1 MGVRSD
7 SSLLS
12 NRRDAGGSNPPLSI
26 ALSGDGHRT
35 SQHIMAIRKNIA
47 KQLTNAA
54 KALESDKS
62 KEKIGATIFAVRV
75 GLANAIMPKMPITK
89 R

>member
-1 MGVRSD
+1 
-7 SSLLS
+7 LILT
-12 NRRDAGGSNPPLSI
+12 NQLSI
-26 ALSGDGHRT
+26 LFSLELTMG
-35 SQHIMAIRKNIA
+35 MRKSIA
-47 KQLTNAA
+47 QQLTNAA

>member
-1 MGVRSD
+1 
-7 SSLLS
+7 LILT
-12 NRRDAGGSNPPLSI
+12 NQLSI
-26 ALSGDGHRT
+26 LFSLELTMG
-35 SQHIMAIRKNIA
+35 MRKSIA
-47 KQLTNAA
+47 QQLNNAA

>member
-1 MGVRSD
+1 MGG
-7 SSLLS
+7 
-12 NRRDAGGSNPPLSI
+12 RRDAGGRTPTPNI

-62 KEKIGATIFAVRV
+62 KEKLGATIFAVRV
-75 GLANAIMPKMPITK
+75 GIANAIMPKMPITK

>member
-1 MGVRSD
+1 MGMRK
-7 SSLLS
+7 SL
-12 NRRDAGGSNPPLSI
+12 A
-26 ALSGDGHRT
+26 
-35 SQHIMAIRKNIA
+35 Q
-47 KQLTNAA
+47 QLNNAA

>member
-1 MGVRSD
+1 MPGDRIPH
-7 SSLLS
+7 LTL
-12 NRRDAGGSNPPLSI
+12 AY
-26 ALSGDGHRT
+26 SGDGHRT
-35 SQHIMAIRKNIA
+35 SEHTMGIRKNLA

-62 KEKIGATIFAVRV
+62 KENISKTIFAARV
-75 GLANAIMPKMPITK
+75 GIANAIMPKIPPIK